1 MIRLFGLAG
10 LVFLLFCL
18 SVGLSFYVQGLQNAA
33 AQKAAHLGSRAPASE
48 KSGQGDTSQKTGAG
62 ESGDKSGAKGADQG
76 GLVSVFGEGKR
87 YPGTGVS
94 GGNPGANGNQDPV
107 AFLRSRQLEW
117 IQLDLRG
124 EQMMLERLQK
134 QLEEENRV
142 LLDRIERFERTQKR
156 KDDDLAKSQA
166 RQPILSGGNGNSG
179 KKEDQPPLPAGSPPR
194 MTGEGDREEQGR
206 VRQVAAIYESM
217 APDHAAKILT
227 QMADSGNLD
236 MAAQI
241 LALIKDRHAARI
253 LAEMHDPSL
262 GAQLLEKIKGLR
274 QQGGPDDSSRIR
286 DRMEKR
292 TNR

>member
-18 SVGLSFYVQGLQNAA
+18 SVGLSFYIQGLQNAA
-33 AQKAAHLGSRAPASE
+33 AQKAAHLNGRDPSSNKVVPAEASP
-48 KSGQGDTSQKTGAG
+48 KTSGDTG
-62 ESGDKSGAKGADQG
+62 EKNTDKGSDKG
-76 GLVSVFGEGKR
+76 GLVSVFGDGKR
-87 YPGTGVS
+87 YPGTANAA
-94 GGNPGANGNQDPV
+94 GGTSQDPV

-142 LLDRIERFERTQKR
+142 LIDRIDRFERTQKR
-156 KDDDLAKSQA
+156 KDDELAKTQA
-166 RQPILSGGNGNSG
+166 QQPILSNNNGNAG
-179 KKEDQPPLPAGSPPR
+179 KKEDQPPLPAGSPTR
-194 MTGEGDREEQGR
+194 MTGEGDREEQAR
-206 VRQVAAIYESM
+206 IRQVASIYESM

-241 LALIKDRHAARI
+241 ISLIKDRHAARI

-274 QQGGPDDSSRIR
+274 QQGGADDSSRIR
-286 DRMEKR
+286 ERVEKR